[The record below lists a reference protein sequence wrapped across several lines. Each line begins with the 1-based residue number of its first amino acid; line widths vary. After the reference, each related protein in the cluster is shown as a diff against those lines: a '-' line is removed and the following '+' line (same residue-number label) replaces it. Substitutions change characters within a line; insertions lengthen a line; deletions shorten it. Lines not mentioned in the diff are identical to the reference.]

1 MATRGDGKLQLFWRG
16 GEDTGKWAASEVF
29 GTGIP
34 LDTPPVMIQDYF
46 NTVNEKSMG
55 GFQLA
60 VAVDGSVQHWE
71 RLNGDLDRE
80 PPVEGEQGKWKFT
93 ETVGSGVKHVWALVH
108 GSYDHKIHMV
118 TEGED
123 GQLSY
128 WERDGKWAVIEKLP
142 ALSDASWPTSDPVT
156 GG

>member
-1 MATRGDGKLQLFWRG
+1 MAVRADGKLQLFWRG
-16 GEDTGKWAASEVF
+16 GEDTGTWSAGEVF
-29 GTGIP
+29 GSGIP

-46 NTVNEKSMG
+46 NTANETSVG

-71 RLNGDLDRE
+71 RINEHIQRE
-80 PPVEGEQGKWKFT
+80 PPVEGEQGKWKLV
-93 ETVGSGVKHVWALVH
+93 ETTGSGVKHVWALVL
-108 GSYDHKIHMV
+108 GSFDQKIHMV
-118 TEGED
+118 TEGDD

-128 WERDGKWAVIEKLP
+128 WERDGKWAEVEKLP
-142 ALSDASWPTSDPVT
+142 ALSDASWPRSDPVT